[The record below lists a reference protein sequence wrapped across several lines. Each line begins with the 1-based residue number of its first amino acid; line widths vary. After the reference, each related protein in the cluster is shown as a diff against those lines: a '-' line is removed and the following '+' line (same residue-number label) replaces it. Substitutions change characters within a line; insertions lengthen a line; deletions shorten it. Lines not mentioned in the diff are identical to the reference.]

1 MGFNKNPDKEYNKI
15 YNGMVPSSMANS
27 GTDLDEA
34 CPEIYDA
41 GTTAMVDG
49 YKGTIPEA
57 TATKVIQGRKS

>member
-34 CPEIYDA
+34 CPEIYQA
-41 GTTAMVDG
+41 EATGLMDG

-57 TATKVIQGRKS
+57 EATRVIQERK

>member
-1 MGFNKNPDKEYNKI
+1 MLPNKKFNMEIPRSQQ
-15 YNGMVPSSMANS
+15 NGGRN
-27 GTDLDEA
+27 LDEA